1 MPGRAEFHAPIPRV
15 VFLPGVS
22 GHDGFWR
29 AVGDRLPAAWR
40 KAYVNW
46 PGLGDEPHES
56 GVRGFDDLVAR
67 VLDALDEPGDL
78 VAQSMGG
85 VIAVRAATRAPTKVR
100 RLVLAATSGG
110 VDGGALGAADWR
122 EEYRLD
128 FPDASGWA
136 TDPQPEMT
144 AELRAL
150 KSPTLL
156 LWGDADPLSPVAI
169 GEHIAGLIPDAVL
182 HVVAGGTHDFGRD
195 RADVVAPL
203 IEAHLR

>member
-1 MPGRAEFHAPIPRV
+1 MPDRDEFHAPIPRV

-29 AVGDRLPAAWR
+29 AVGSRLPAAWR
-40 KAYVNW
+40 KVYLRW
-46 PGLGDEPHES
+46 PGLGDEPQDPA
-56 GVRGFDDLVAR
+56 VRSFDDLVAG
-67 VLDALDEPGDL
+67 VVDALDQPSDI

-85 VIAVRAATRAPTKVR
+85 VIAVRAATRAPTKIR

-110 VDGGALGAADWR
+110 VDVAALGAADWR
-122 EEYRLD
+122 AEYRLA
-128 FPDASGWA
+128 FPGAAGWA
-136 TDPQPEMT
+136 SDRQPDLT
-144 AELRAL
+144 AELRRLAC
-150 KSPTLL
+150 PTLL

-169 GEHIAGLIPDAVL
+169 GEHLADLIPRATL
-182 HVVAGGTHDFGRD
+182 SVVAGGTHDFGLA